1 MRRFHLFF
9 DGPLLLLLLALA
21 SAFYLAKL
29 AEFERQTRL
38 AHLEKEIETL
48 QKTNQILQYERARLM
63 SPEHLS
69 ALIPPSLRITDLS
82 QIKFFD
88 VISNIPNRGDP

>member
-1 MRRFHLFF
+1 MRRFHPFF
-9 DGPLLLLLLALA
+9 DGPLLLLLLGLA

-29 AEFERQTRL
+29 ADFERQTHL
-38 AHLEKEIETL
+38 AHLEKEIKEL
-48 QKTNQILQYERARLM
+48 EKTNQLLQYERARLM

-88 VISNIPNRGDP
+88 VISNIPKRDDP